1 MSYTV
6 DWAEQAEHL
15 HDNAAIDVAW
25 NAAVAAQ
32 IVRATDRLAV
42 DAGCGAGGMTR
53 ALAAALP
60 AEARVVGVDGTAE
73 VLELAARQTTDERVS
88 FVQASFE
95 EGFAAVLD
103 EPADLVWASASVHH
117 AGDQQAAV
125 TALAQLLATGGRLA
139 LAEGGLPAQYLPW
152 DVGVGDPGLE
162 TRLIAAG
169 QRWFERMRAELPGS
183 VRMPY
188 GWPAALR
195 RAGLANVRTRTV
207 LTEQPAPLADNAVA
221 VEALRTQVDRLADTG
236 LLDAADQDA
245 WRRLLDPD
253 DDAWLGGRDDLYVL
267 RARSVH
273 TGELA
278 GDLDT
283 DMPS

>member
-1 MSYTV
+1 MSHSSYTV

-25 NAAVAAQ
+25 DAAVAAQ
-32 IVRATDRLAV
+32 IVRATDRFAV
-42 DAGCGAGGMTR
+42 DAGCGGGGMTR

-60 AEARVVGVDGTAE
+60 VEARVVGIDHSADVIE
-73 VLELAARQTTDERVS
+73 VAARHTSDERIT
-88 FVQASFE
+88 FVQASYE
-95 EGFAAVLD
+95 DGFAAVVGQ
-103 EPADLVWASASVHH
+103 PADLVWASASVHH

-125 TALAQLLATGGRLA
+125 IALAGLLAPGGRLA
-139 LAEGGLPAQYLPW
+139 LAEGGLPAHYLPW
-152 DVGVGDPGLE
+152 DVGVGEPGLE

-169 QRWFERMRAELPGS
+169 QRWFERMRAELPGN

-188 GWPAALR
+188 GWGIAMQ
-195 RAGLANVRTRTV
+195 RAGLTTVRTRTV

-221 VEALRTQVDRLADTG
+221 IEALRNQVDRLADTD

-245 WRRLLDPD
+245 WRQLLDPS
-253 DDAWLGGRDDLYVL
+253 ASEWVGARDDLYVL

-273 TGELA
+273 SGER
-278 GDLDT
+278 T
-283 DMPS
+283 